1 MQDLSRPHDNRLL
14 AALGQADALRLQPYL
29 ERVFLTRNQPIYT
42 PGETMSHAYFPTTL
56 LASLMHITQ
65 DGDCAESALVGNDGM
80 LGLCLFMSDGLAC
93 DSASAL
99 TAGEAFRIPAAIL
112 RKEFNRAGATM
123 RVLLRY
129 TQVQMTQ
136 TAQRAICTRRHLITQ
151 QVALCLLQQA
161 DHASSTE
168 VLMTQEQIALRL
180 GVRREGVTEGAGL
193 LQKLGLIRYARGHI
207 EVLDREGLEEQ
218 ACECYAVLRN
228 EYQRLLPVQT
238 CKPCLL
244 AAA

>member
-14 AALGQADALRLQPYL
+14 AALGQADALRLQPYR

-56 LASLMHITQ
+56 LASLMHIMQ

-80 LGLCLFMSDGLAC
+80 LGLCLFMSDALAC
-93 DSASAL
+93 DSATAL

-112 RKEFNRAGATM
+112 RKEFNRAGTTM

-129 TQVQMTQ
+129 TQLQMIQ

-151 QVALCLLQQA
+151 Q
-161 DHASSTE
+161 
-168 VLMTQEQIALRL
+168 
-180 GVRREGVTEGAGL
+180 GA
-193 LQKLGLIRYARGHI
+193 R
-207 EVLDREGLEEQ
+207 
-218 ACECYAVLRN
+218 
-228 EYQRLLPVQT
+228 
-238 CKPCLL
+238 
-244 AAA
+244 